1 MQLKMAYLIMAS
13 VAVAIIALL
22 YGISP
27 TWYASTFLGIT
38 SLNPNIAH
46 ILRAVTGL
54 SFGFGS
60 VLALLGLQ
68 RQIQKHGRSDDDPIC
83 GRARG
88 GPVCKLDPRWS
99 TRTGAIALWGDG
111 ISGRSNRLLGP
122 QASREAMTTV
132 QRINVALGTFSDIA

>member
-54 SFGFGS
+54 SFGFS
-60 VLALLGLQ
+60 CAEPNHSTTRE
-68 RQIQKHGRSDDDPIC
+68 RQQP
-83 GRARG
+83 
-88 GPVCKLDPRWS
+88 
-99 TRTGAIALWGDG
+99 
-111 ISGRSNRLLGP
+111 
-122 QASREAMTTV
+122 
-132 QRINVALGTFSDIA
+132 VALRNFACGEHAVLVGSGSQPEVAVWLLCQLSPAADIAAYQAMSEKVPRATLMRCTVVIASLEA